1 MVLLISMTMKA
12 RKNIQMDKDLKSL
25 QFQRKKNK
33 KDEDQMTSCLKKCLL
48 G

>member
-25 QFQRKKNK
+25 QFQRKIK
-33 KDEDQMTSCLKKCLL
+33 KMRIK
-48 G
+48 